1 MYLFLYVV
9 MNLIFFSIFLNI
21 EHVILRKNIIYL
33 SDLYSLSLY
42 TKEIAQH
49 LALTIL
55 SMAGLPPLGG
65 FIGKL
70 FLYFAIIEAHLN
82 FILIISLIIS
92 LVSTYYYLNFVR
104 YLFFE
109 KRVEIKLY
117 YYIKKIELI
126 IFLRCF
132 SLIIVTFLI
141 YLNIYID
148 FFLKLSFSCI

>member
-92 LVSTYYYLNFVR
+92 LVSAYYYLNFVR